1 MGKHGKKN
9 NRKSTNAPSSPH
21 KTRQSIHL
29 GIYTSPPEPG
39 GSGIVPMDPNGVSGH
54 DPGPLPLSMGVPGAR
69 AREETA
75 TSISHAI
82 ITSTSL
88 SALAVIPTSSL
99 PRIPAAQSSGESS
112 MTSHG
117 GNPVSVGSVE
127 PASSTLSPLT
137 SITGATLSP
146 TDPSVLQ
153 GVGQLTQSSISS
165 SMHPLVTVARM
176 PREVDPPLSATASA
190 SAITPPGRHATPD
203 HSHLFSPTSS
213 LPLSLQTAQLRR
225 EAK

>member
-9 NRKSTNAPSSPH
+9 NRKSTNAPSSPR

-39 GSGIVPMDPNGVSGH
+39 GSGIELMDPDGVSGH
-54 DPGPLPLSMGVPGAR
+54 DPGPLPLSMGVPGTR
-69 AREETA
+69 AKDDTA

-82 ITSTSL
+82 KTSTSL
-88 SALAVIPTSSL
+88 SVPAVIPTSSL
-99 PRIPAAQSSGESS
+99 PRPPAAQSSGDSS
-112 MTSHG
+112 MTSQG
-117 GNPVSVGSVE
+117 GNRVPVGSVE

-153 GVGQLTQSSISS
+153 GVGQ
-165 SMHPLVTVARM
+165 
-176 PREVDPPLSATASA
+176 
-190 SAITPPGRHATPD
+190 
-203 HSHLFSPTSS
+203 PT
-213 LPLSLQTAQLRR
+213 
-225 EAK
+225 